1 MDEDEILLDG
11 LMRSRYSQIL
21 TYPGTDLVEAKAR
34 IKQLSEIGV
43 SALRFRGVT
52 QIGGIPVLG
61 KGCVGVVTQ
70 ARLEG
75 EIVALKIR
83 RLDADRPSMNDEARL
98 LRLANSVDVGP
109 RLISATKNF
118 LAMELFRGIP
128 LFRWAERSQGGRRV
142 VRELVTRLLTC
153 CFMLDSIGLD
163 HGELS
168 HAPRNVLV
176 NRFGQP
182 CIVDFESAST
192 ARRVANVTSLLQ
204 YFLFG
209 RVSKTLHASQIFPD
223 RRNIVKALGEYK
235 HDGSVEN
242 YQGVLGALGCYERFL

>member
-1 MDEDEILLDG
+1 V
-11 LMRSRYSQIL
+11 
-21 TYPGTDLVEAKAR
+21 TAR
-34 IKQLSEIGV
+34 VRELSEMGI

-70 ARLEG
+70 AYLEG
-75 EIVALKIR
+75 KLIALKIR

-98 LRLANSVDVGP
+98 LRLANSVNVGP

-118 LAMELFRGIP
+118 LVMELFQGIP
-128 LFRWAERSQGGRRV
+128 LFRWAEGSRISGRV
-142 VRELVTRLLTC
+142 VRELVTRLLTS

-176 NRFGQP
+176 NRFGHP

-209 RVSKTLHASQIFPD
+209 RVSKTLHASQIFPA
-223 RRNIVKALGEYK
+223 RRNIVKALREYK
-235 HDGSVEN
+235 DEGSVEN
-242 YQGVLGALGCYERFL
+242 FESVLGSLGVL

>member
-1 MDEDEILLDG
+1 MNENEIPLRRLLEPHY
-11 LMRSRYSQIL
+11 SRIL
-21 TYPGTDLVEAKAR
+21 TYPDTDTKEAKAR
-34 IKQLSEIGV
+34 IRELSEIGI
-43 SALRFRGVT
+43 SAFRFEGVT

-61 KGCVGVVTQ
+61 KGCVGVVTK

-75 EIVALKIR
+75 ELVALKIR

-98 LRLANSVDVGP
+98 LRFANSVDAGP

-128 LFRWAERSQGGRRV
+128 LFRWAEGSGASGRV
-142 VRELVTRLLTC
+142 VGKLVSRLLSC

-168 HAPRNVLV
+168 HAPKNVLV
-176 NRFGQP
+176 AKSGHP

-209 RVSKTLHASQIFPD
+209 RVSRTLHASRVFPD
-223 RRNIVKALGEYK
+223 KRNIVKALGVYK
-235 HDGSVEN
+235 REGSVEN
-242 YQGVLGALGCYERFL
+242 FQCVLDALGLL